1 MRSLATGNRN
11 EPDGPGL
18 KHRRMR
24 GFTLIELIVVVS
36 IVSALAL
43 ALGLATGPL
52 IERNRAGGA
61 AQAAAKLE
69 REIEAARAHAFHHRR
84 TAGLMPQ
91 PRGWAILLRAADG
104 EGWEPAGREGR
115 LGDPVQWQ
123 ISGAVHMP
131 GGRPATE
138 PPIRFLADG
147 RATPFRVTFGA
158 RGAQLCETDGM
169 EPFTCRA
176 R

>member
-1 MRSLATGNRN
+1 
-11 EPDGPGL
+11 
-18 KHRRMR
+18 MR

-61 AQAAAKLE
+61 VQAAATLE
-69 REIEAARAHAFHHRR
+69 REVEAARAHAFHHRR
-84 TAGLMPQ
+84 TAGLMPE
-91 PRGWAILLRAADG
+91 PGGWAVVRRAEDG
-104 EGWEPAGREGR
+104 AGWERAGREGR

-123 ISGAVHMP
+123 ISGAAHTP
-131 GGRPATE
+131 TSLPSAE

-147 RATPFRVTFGA
+147 RATPFRVTFGGRA
-158 RGAQLCETDGM
+158 AQLCETDGM
-169 EPFTCRA
+169 EPVTCHA

>member
-1 MRSLATGNRN
+1 
-11 EPDGPGL
+11 
-18 KHRRMR
+18 MR
-24 GFTLIELIVVVS
+24 GFTLIELIVVVG

-52 IERNRAGGA
+52 IERNRAGSA
-61 AQAAAKLE
+61 AQAAAELE

-91 PRGWAILLRAADG
+91 PRGWALMLRAEDG
-104 EGWEPAGREGR
+104 EGWVPDGREGR
-115 LGDPVQWQ
+115 LGEPVQWQ
-123 ISGAVHMP
+123 INGAAHMP
-131 GGRPATE
+131 PGEPAAE

-147 RATPFRVTFGA
+147 RATPFRVSFGG
-158 RGAQLCETDGM
+158 RGGGEQLCETDGT
-169 EPFTCRA
+169 EPISCRA